1 MANNKKAKIKVLYLL
16 KILQEETNAEHG
28 LTMSQIIE
36 RLDAYGIPAERKS
49 IYSDLDILREF
60 DIDIKT
66 YQRNPVEYAIERRD
80 FSIGELML
88 MVDATSLVAR

>member
-36 RLDAYGIPAERKS
+36 RLDAYGIP
-49 IYSDLDILREF
+49 
-60 DIDIKT
+60 
-66 YQRNPVEYAIERRD
+66 RRAQEHL
-80 FSIGELML
+80 FRSGHP
-88 MVDATSLVAR
+88 A